1 MTDYLLTK
9 NLPVELL
16 TGRSIWEKQSGAP
29 LSALDMGVIARS
41 RSEVALGASFFYAAF
56 ALSLN
61 PFSYQRSHATTSGV
75 VRMCF
80 SGASFRLRFLLLNSS
95 IQAG

>member
-1 MTDYLLTK
+1 MTESLLTK
-9 NLPVELL
+9 NLPAEIQA
-16 TGRSIWEKQSGAP
+16 GRLRDETSGSDWNAP
-29 LSALDMGVIARS
+29 DNGSYSKIAIRG
-41 RSEVALGASFFYAAF
+41 RIGREFFYAAF